1 MKTRKAVIDLGFG
14 DSGKGT
20 VTAYLCHTS
29 KNPIVVRYS
38 GGHQA
43 GHTVVHKG
51 KRHVFSSFGS
61 GTLQGIPTY
70 WKANTFYPKAFL
82 NELSA
87 LHDIG
92 VQAKIYVNGK
102 CPVTT
107 PYDVWANKRRNDS
120 TGHGSCGVGYGT
132 TIQREEDFYSL
143 LVEDLQF
150 PSVIQTKLDL
160 IGKYYGHRL
169 DEKEEK
175 KFLIDCYVTLD
186 YIDII
191 SGGDVWDMMK
201 HYDDIIYES
210 SQGLMLDQ
218 GIGFFP
224 HVTRGYVGSNI
235 LPKLDEVWYV
245 TRAYQTRH
253 GNGPMTN
260 EHIGHNIKV
269 NPDETNVDNYQ
280 GTFRRTL
287 LDLDL
292 LSYAYHKDNCQ
303 SLHKHLVITCLDQM
317 ENEWRLTHKRQVLGF
332 ANENDFIKKIVDT
345 LGIDEVYISKSDDY
359 MNIKEWGEE

>member
-29 KNPIVVRYS
+29 KNPLVIRYS

-43 GHTVVHKG
+43 GHTVIHKG

-61 GTLQGIPTY
+61 GTMQGIPTY

-82 NELSA
+82 NELSE
-87 LHDIG
+87 LHEIG
-92 VQAKIYVNGK
+92 VQAKIYVHGK

-107 PYDVWANKRRNDS
+107 PYDVWANRKRNDEL
-120 TGHGSCGVGYGT
+120 GHGSCGVGYGT

-143 LVEDLQF
+143 LVEDLKF
-150 PSVIQTKLDL
+150 SSVVKMKLDM
-160 IGKYYGHRL
+160 ICQYYGHRL
-169 DEKEEK
+169 EEKEEK
-175 KFLIDCYVTLD
+175 AFLTDCYVTLD
-186 YIDII
+186 YIDVVSDDKIYEI
-191 SGGDVWDMMK
+191 MK
-201 HYDDIIYES
+201 NHNTLIFES

-218 GIGFFP
+218 NIGFFP
-224 HVTRGYVGSNI
+224 HVSRGYIGSNVI
-235 LPKLDEVWYV
+235 LGLDEVWYV

-260 EHIGHNIKV
+260 EHIGHNIKK
-269 NPDETNVDNYQ
+269 NPYETNVDNYQ
-280 GTFRRTL
+280 GTFRRSI

-292 LSYAYHKDNCQ
+292 LEYALYKDNSDAKQ
-303 SLHKHLVITCLDQM
+303 KNLVITCLDHI
-317 ENEWRLTHKRQVLGF
+317 ENEWRFTYKKQII
-332 ANENDFIKKIVDT
+332 ASSDENEFIEKIVDI
-345 LGIDEVYISKSDDY
+345 LDVDEVYLSRTDVY
-359 MNIKEWGEE
+359 TNIKEWGE